1 MDVQTTNQSYQVLI
15 EPGIITRAGEEIKKA
30 APASSYLIIVDE
42 NVATTYLSIFL
53 LLSKK
58 FPYYVVPSGE
68 ASKSFSQYESLLDY
82 CLQIKLDRSSVIL
95 AFGGG
100 VVGDLAGFVA
110 GTYMRGIRFVQIPT
124 TLLAHDSSV
133 GGKVAINLADGK
145 NMVGVFHQPE
155 LVLYDPNVLKTLPEK
170 EWRSGFAEIVKMGFI
185 TDRAFFEWL
194 HLEVTDLKAIK
205 QETLI
210 QFIAKA
216 VQLKAAIV
224 QQDERED
231 NVRALLNFGH
241 TLGHAIEAEL
251 GYGAITHG
259 EAVAIGMRFAI
270 RLGNR
275 ILSHS
280 IDGSS
285 FEKWFETLGYSLN
298 VPPELSATSLLT
310 RMKVDKKASYQNFV
324 MVLLDQVGQAKVYNV
339 AVDDA
344 MLVLKQELGES

>member
-1 MDVQTTNQSYQVLI
+1 
-15 EPGIITRAGEEIKKA
+15 
-30 APASSYLIIVDE
+30 
-42 NVATTYLSIFL
+42 
-53 LLSKK
+53 
-58 FPYYVVPSGE
+58 
-68 ASKSFSQYESLLDY
+68 
-82 CLQIKLDRSSVIL
+82 
-95 AFGGG
+95 
-100 VVGDLAGFVA
+100 
-110 GTYMRGIRFVQIPT
+110 MRGIRFVQIPT

-241 TLGHAIEAEL
+241 TLG
-251 GYGAITHG
+251 T
-259 EAVAIGMRFAI
+259 
-270 RLGNR
+270 
-275 ILSHS
+275 
-280 IDGSS
+280 
-285 FEKWFETLGYSLN
+285 
-298 VPPELSATSLLT
+298 
-310 RMKVDKKASYQNFV
+310 Q
-324 MVLLDQVGQAKVYNV
+324 
-339 AVDDA
+339 
-344 MLVLKQELGES
+344 